1 MTAEEAKKLDHFF
14 CESCSS
20 EGQKKLQNSQS
31 TSRLAETKVF
41 VKLQNMNAFGQCDFG
56 QSELNNIIPFC
67 DVLNYPMFY

>member
-31 TSRLAETKVF
+31 TSKVAETKVF
-41 VKLQNMNAFGQCDFG
+41 VKLVKINALC
-56 QSELNNIIPFC
+56 
-67 DVLNYPMFY
+67 